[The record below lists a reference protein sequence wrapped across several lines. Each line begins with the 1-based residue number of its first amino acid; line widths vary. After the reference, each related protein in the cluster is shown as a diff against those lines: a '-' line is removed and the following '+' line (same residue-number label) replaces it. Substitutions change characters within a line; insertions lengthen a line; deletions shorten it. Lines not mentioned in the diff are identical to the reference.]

1 MNAGSQSA
9 GVLILHSFPSNLL
22 VSVTLFLLACQGTMS
37 CLSLSLGLGFSI
49 CLVDRHPYQW
59 LFFLQQSWRGFIWS
73 HACLVAYTFNHTACK
88 RRFSSSEN
96 VVMHSLLIGS
106 AVPAV
111 GSLTE
116 VLEFC
121 MFDELGFSKADK
133 WLVLGGGMS
142 PGNSKVGFI
151 YADSYTGDFYHHKCL
166 CSIHEINVSMFSLI
180 GRVLLACACHYAMLA
195 PTLCFRWSILGTFTL
210 IFFAKLLQRKRSR
223 LFLFSCVNHCL
234 QHWFIWGCQCII
246 VWARSYAEPSM
257 FHLVSFRNA
266 RKCTHRVEVCECSGT
281 RTFVDTAC

>member
-1 MNAGSQSA
+1 MSFHIYIEHGAFTGYGPIVCFLGTFDSTSSLFLQELDLHFCSNLIKGIIARMNAGSQSA

-37 CLSLSLGLGFSI
+37 CLSLSLGLGLSI

-73 HACLVAYTFNHTACK
+73 HACLVAYTFNHTACE

-96 VVMHSLLIGS
+96 VVIHPLLIGS

-180 GRVLLACACHYAMLA
+180 GHVLLACMCFSSISLEAMLA
-195 PTLCFRWSILGTFTL
+195 PTLCFG
-210 IFFAKLLQRKRSR
+210 
-223 LFLFSCVNHCL
+223 
-234 QHWFIWGCQCII
+234 
-246 VWARSYAEPSM
+246 
-257 FHLVSFRNA
+257 
-266 RKCTHRVEVCECSGT
+266 
-281 RTFVDTAC
+281 